1 MSVVCR
7 PDICGRFSKAINL
20 MLAKFWIM
28 GKFFK
33 MAKEN
38 NIRNATFKDNWMDI
52 FF

>member
-1 MSVVCR
+1 
-7 PDICGRFSKAINL
+7 
-20 MLAKFWIM
+20 M

-52 FF
+52 LMPFIFVHNMCWILKRIIRTIFKSQHIS